1 MNKKLLTCFF
11 AWLITSSQGAT
22 AQTMRALSNGFSIG
36 RSSGISSTFRQI
48 THSEA
53 NAIID
58 ILSQNVS
65 GDSSGYTRAI
75 PDNYYTIKNNLEPF
89 NIVIE
94 RDTNSGGSSETLIN
108 NSAFSGHNHSIF
120 MQ

>member
-1 MNKKLLTCFF
+1 MNKTSTCVF
-11 AWLITSSQGAT
+11 ALLITSSQSAA

-58 ILSQNVS
+58 ISSQNVS

-75 PDNYYTIKNNLEPF
+75 PDDNY
-89 NIVIE
+89 
-94 RDTNSGGSSETLIN
+94 TLKI
-108 NSAFSGHNHSIF
+108 I
-120 MQ
+120 